1 MVQVGAQVAV
11 TAQPGTG
18 IILQQQQHKHT
29 QGVPLERGACIGRAT
44 TLVKTAFVTDPDALV
59 VPTAGMGTGQGQG
72 TEGLDVTVLAD
83 IKMIACAGEAPA
95 QVVCCQVMFGVATV
109 TAGSGTVNDDE
120 VDKSHFY

>member
-1 MVQVGAQVAV
+1 
-11 TAQPGTG
+11 
-18 IILQQQQHKHT
+18 
-29 QGVPLERGACIGRAT
+29 
-44 TLVKTAFVTDPDALV
+44 
-59 VPTAGMGTGQGQG
+59 MGTGQGQG